1 MDFISVIFIEI
12 KFQTGMKFSCEHN
25 LPEGKR
31 IRLDLLDVAFKAH
44 VGLKLNVDVGFILAI
59 LTEIKFHFG

>member
-1 MDFISVIFIEI
+1 MDFILVILIQI
-12 KFQTGMKFSCEHN
+12 KFQTGMKFSCQHN

-44 VGLKLNVDVGFILAI
+44 VGLKLIVNMDFISAI